1 MAGSVG
7 AAAMIAVGLPLESVG
22 RAVDHWVGHRP
33 LLRAE
38 RCTTARHERAGCR
51 ACQDACP
58 PGALRID
65 PEHRLVQIDSD
76 ACTGCDAC
84 VCACP
89 TAALTSRAAT
99 PPSGV
104 IACHPAVDTMPA
116 ASVVP
121 CAASLTAATLLELA
135 TGGDVVVIV
144 GDCATCPTAAG
155 SAVAARV
162 AAVNRTVAALG
173 STHRVTVRGAG
184 DEPSAPRPPRTDPAA
199 PATPPGSRHGGPVS
213 RRAFFRFAGLGLR
226 ETAGAAMDTGDEP
239 DVLAWADPAREAR
252 TSGVGAALA
261 TLAAHAGAASTAGLG
276 LGTPSIHGDCDLCGA
291 CAAFCPTA
299 ALRLVADGAG
309 ASLDVDVTACAAC
322 GLCETIWPPP
332 GTARHGR
339 RRRGRPGR
347 GPASP
352 APGAAPG
359 TRLSEGTDHDG
370 GRVRRPPAPAG
381 GGPTPRSPDM
391 NLGPTELI
399 MVLAVLMLLFGASRV
414 PKLARSL
421 GEASRE
427 FRKGVEHSDD
437 DHS

>member
-1 MAGSVG
+1 
-7 AAAMIAVGLPLESVG
+7 MIAVGLPLESVG

-65 PEHRLVQIDSD
+65 PEHRLVQIDPD
-76 ACTGCDAC
+76 TCTGCDAC
-84 VCACP
+84 VGACP

-104 IACHPAVDTMPA
+104 IACHPAVDTTSA

-121 CAASLTAATLLELA
+121 CAASLTAATLLELV

-261 TLAAHAGAASTAGLG
+261 TLAAHAGAASTVVDTAGLA

-309 ASLDVDVTACAAC
+309 ATLDVDVTACAAC
-322 GLCETIWPPP
+322 GLCETICPRQALHVTTTVAVADLGGARRVLRQGRPRAPGSQKGPITTAAAFAAHLPPP
-332 GTARHGR
+332 AGARHQG
-339 RRRGRPGR
+339 
-347 GPASP
+347 
-352 APGAAPG
+352 
-359 TRLSEGTDHDG
+359 
-370 GRVRRPPAPAG
+370 
-381 GGPTPRSPDM
+381 
-391 NLGPTELI
+391 
-399 MVLAVLMLLFGASRV
+399 VLT
-414 PKLARSL
+414 
-421 GEASRE
+421 
-427 FRKGVEHSDD
+427 
-437 DHS
+437 

>member
-1 MAGSVG
+1 
-7 AAAMIAVGLPLESVG
+7 MIAVGLPLESVG

-121 CAASLTAATLLELA
+121 CAASLIAATLLELA

-261 TLAAHAGAASTAGLG
+261 TLAAHAGAASTVVDTAGLG

-322 GLCETIWPPP
+322 GLCETICPRQALHVTAAVAVADLGGARRVLRQGRPRAPGSRKGPITTAAAFAAHLPPP
-332 GTARHGR
+332 AGARHQG
-339 RRRGRPGR
+339 
-347 GPASP
+347 
-352 APGAAPG
+352 
-359 TRLSEGTDHDG
+359 
-370 GRVRRPPAPAG
+370 
-381 GGPTPRSPDM
+381 
-391 NLGPTELI
+391 
-399 MVLAVLMLLFGASRV
+399 VLT
-414 PKLARSL
+414 
-421 GEASRE
+421 
-427 FRKGVEHSDD
+427 
-437 DHS
+437 